1 MEFSGDIRIKVGN
14 RIRQL
19 RKELL
24 LSQESLAFKAGLD
37 RTYIASVENG
47 KRNLSIMSLYGT
59 FSCSAPLVPD
69 GANKKN
75 SEYSGFNGAIVLII
89 SSSLL
94 LRENIPLCKS
104 AFTDSGCCLRNTF
117 HGELFI
123 IVAPAADN
131 PPRFAS

>member
-47 KRNLSIMSLYGT
+47 KRNLSIMSLE
-59 FSCSAPLVPD
+59 
-69 GANKKN
+69 K
-75 SEYSGFNGAIVLII
+75 
-89 SSSLL
+89 
-94 LRENIPLCKS
+94 
-104 AFTDSGCCLRNTF
+104 
-117 HGELFI
+117 I
-123 IVAPAADN
+123 IVALDCSMAEFLRHLN
-131 PPRFAS
+131 K

>member
-47 KRNLSIMSLYGT
+47 KRNLSIMSLE
-59 FSCSAPLVPD
+59 
-69 GANKKN
+69 K
-75 SEYSGFNGAIVLII
+75 
-89 SSSLL
+89 
-94 LRENIPLCKS
+94 
-104 AFTDSGCCLRNTF
+104 
-117 HGELFI
+117 I
-123 IVAPAADN
+123 IVALDCSMAELSET
-131 PPRFAS
+131 FE